1 VVKIASYG
9 AWTSPLAAQDVAG
22 AGGSVQWVD
31 LHDGET
37 WWAESRPEE
46 GGRVVL
52 MRAGAPGE
60 QPRQV
65 LAAPWNA
72 RNRVH
77 EYGGRPW
84 AFVGGKI
91 VFTHWVDQR
100 LYVVDPDDAAATPEP
115 ISPAPAREHGDR
127 YADLTASP
135 DGAEVW
141 CVRETQLSDAPV
153 DVHRDL
159 VAVPLDGSQQVRVL
173 AASHHFMSAPK
184 PSPDGRHVAWL
195 GWNHPAM
202 PWDGTELCVAEL
214 TEDGKVGEH
223 RVIAGGP
230 TESVCQF
237 RWESPDA
244 LLALTDPQGWWNLHR
259 VTLDGAVTNLA
270 PCEDELGGPLWRLG
284 SSWFAPL
291 GGGRHVVLRGSTLAV
306 LDERS
311 GTITDVETDRPV
323 WSGQIAAADGVVVGT
338 AAGPHQEAA
347 VVRLDLSTGDT
358 TEVTAGHPLPLDQAY
373 LPTPQERIFTSPDG
387 ARIPAFVYPPT
398 NPDFAAPEGELP
410 PYVVHVHGGPTGS
423 VEGTLSLNF
432 AYFTSRGIGVV
443 AVNYGGSTGY
453 GRRFRDRLRGQW
465 GVVDVQ
471 DCAAVA
477 QALADEGT
485 ADPARLA
492 IRGGSAGGFTTAAA
506 MTLPSPFACGNAMF
520 PAIDM
525 VSFASGE
532 THDFESRYLDGLIGP
547 LDTSRALYVERSPSA
562 RPDKLTGPIL
572 LLQGLE
578 DQVCPPAHTEAFARA
593 IDGSGIRHAYI
604 GFPGEQHGFRRAE
617 TIKAA
622 LEAELSFY
630 GQVLDFEP
638 EDVPRLALHT

>member
-1 VVKIASYG
+1 VVKIVSYG
-9 AWTSPLAAQDVAG
+9 AWTSPLAARDVAK

-52 MRAGAPGE
+52 MRSGAPGG

-91 VFTHWVDQR
+91 AFTHWVDQR
-100 LYVVDPDDAAATPEP
+100 VYLVDPDDATATPEP
-115 ISPAPAREHGDR
+115 ISPVPAREHGDR

-141 CVRETQLSDAPV
+141 CVRETQFGDAPV
-153 DVHRDL
+153 DVRRDL
-159 VAVPLDGSQQVRVL
+159 VALPVDGSQQVRVL

-195 GWNHPAM
+195 GWDHPAM

-223 RVIAGGP
+223 RVITGGP
-230 TESVCQF
+230 TEAVCQF
-237 RWESPDA
+237 RWETPDS
-244 LLALTDPQGWWNLHR
+244 LLALTDPRGWWNLHR
-259 VTLDGAVTNLA
+259 ITLDGTATNLA
-270 PCEDELGGPLWRLG
+270 PCEEELGGPLWRLG

-291 GGGRHVVLRGSTLAV
+291 GGGRHVVLRGSALAV

-311 GTITDVETDRPV
+311 GTVTDVETDLPV
-323 WSGQIAAADGVVVGT
+323 WLGQIAAENGVVVGI
-338 AAGPHQEAA
+338 AAGPRREAA
-347 VVRLDLSTGDT
+347 AVRLDLSTGEI
-358 TEVTAGHPLPLDQAY
+358 TELTAGEPLPLDEAY
-373 LPTPQERIFTSPDG
+373 LPLPQERIFTSPDG
-387 ARIPAFVYPPT
+387 ERIPAFVYPPT

-410 PYVVHVHGGPTGS
+410 PYVIHVHGGPTGD
-423 VEGTLSLNF
+423 VVGTLSLNF
-432 AYFTSRGIGVV
+432 AYLTSRGIGVV

-453 GRRFRDRLRGQW
+453 GREFRERLRGQW

-506 MTLPSPFACGNAMF
+506 MTMPSPFACGNAMF
-520 PAIDM
+520 PAVDM
-525 VSFASGE
+525 VAFASGE

-547 LDTSRALYVERSPSA
+547 LATSRELYVERSPSA
-562 RPDKLTGPIL
+562 RADQLTGPIL

-578 DQVCPPAHTEAFARA
+578 DEVCPPAHTEAFARA
-593 IDGSGIRHAYI
+593 VAGRGIRHAYI
-604 GFPGEQHGFRRAE
+604 GFAGEQHGFRRAE
-617 TIKAA
+617 TITTA

-630 GQVLDFEP
+630 GQVLEFEP
-638 EDVPRLALHT
+638 VDVPVLALDT

>member
-1 VVKIASYG
+1 VVTIAPYG
-9 AWTSPLAAQDVAG
+9 TWVSPLAAQDVAG
-22 AGGSVQWVD
+22 AGGSIQWVD
-31 LHDGET
+31 QHDGET

-52 MRAGAPGE
+52 MRAGKPGE

-77 EYGGRPW
+77 EYGGKPW
-84 AFVGGKI
+84 AFVGGAI
-91 VFTHWVDQR
+91 AFTHWNDQR
-100 LYVVDPDDAAATPEP
+100 VYLVDGDDPAAEPRPLSPEP
-115 ISPAPAREHGDR
+115 PHEHWYR

-141 CVRETQLSDAPV
+141 CVRETQLSDANV
-153 DVHRDL
+153 DVRRDL
-159 VAVPLDGSQQVRVL
+159 VALPLDGTQQVRVL
-173 AASHHFMSAPK
+173 AASHHFMSAPQ

-223 RVIAGGP
+223 RAIVGGP
-230 TESVCQF
+230 TEAVCQF
-237 RWESPDA
+237 RWESPET

-259 VTLDGAVTNLA
+259 ITLDGTATNLA
-270 PCEDELGGPLWRLG
+270 PCEEELGGPLWRLG

-291 GGGRHVVLRGSTLAV
+291 GGGRHVVIRGSALAV

-311 GTITDVETDRPV
+311 GTVTDVETDLPV
-323 WSGQIAAADGVVVGT
+323 WVGQISAADGVVVGI
-338 AAGPHQEAA
+338 AAGPRDEAA
-347 VVRLDLSTGDT
+347 VVRLDLSTGEAST
-358 TEVTAGHPLPLDQAY
+358 LTVGEPLPLDPAY
-373 LPTPQERIFTSPDG
+373 LPTPYERVFTSPDG
-387 ARIPAFVYPPT
+387 EKIPAFVYPPT

-423 VEGTLSLNF
+423 VSGTLSLAF

-453 GRRFRDRLRGQW
+453 GRRFRERLNGQW

-471 DCAAVA
+471 DCGAVA
-477 QALADEGT
+477 TALADEGI
-485 ADPARLA
+485 ADRARLA

-506 MTLPSPFACGNAMF
+506 LTMPSPFACGNAMY

-525 VSFASGE
+525 VAFASGE

-547 LDTSRALYVERSPSA
+547 LDTAREVYLERSPSA

-578 DQVCPPAHTEAFARA
+578 DEVCPPAHTEAFARA
-593 IDGSGIRHAYI
+593 IDGSGIRHAYL

-638 EDVPRLALHT
+638 VDVPRLALHT

>member
-1 VVKIASYG
+1 MVTIAPYG
-9 AWTSPLAAQDVAG
+9 TWVSPLAAQDVAG
-22 AGGSVQWVD
+22 AGGSIQWVD
-31 LHDGET
+31 QHDGET

-52 MRAGAPGE
+52 MRAGKPGE

-77 EYGGRPW
+77 EYGGKPW
-84 AFVGGKI
+84 AFVGGRI
-91 VFTHWVDQR
+91 AFTHWNDQR
-100 LYVVDPDDAAATPEP
+100 VYLVDGDDPAAEPRP
-115 ISPAPAREHGDR
+115 ISPEPPHEHWYR
-127 YADLTASP
+127 YTDLTASP

-141 CVRETQLSDAPV
+141 CVRETQLSAANV
-153 DVHRDL
+153 DVRRDL
-159 VAVPLDGSQQVRVL
+159 VALPLDGTQQARVL
-173 AASHHFMSAPK
+173 VASHHFMSAPQ

-230 TESVCQF
+230 AEAVCQF
-237 RWESPDA
+237 RWESPET

-259 VTLDGAVTNLA
+259 ITLDGTATNLA
-270 PCEDELGGPLWRLG
+270 PCEEELGGPLWRLG

-291 GGGRHVVLRGSTLAV
+291 GNGRHAVIRGTALAV

-311 GTITDVETDRPV
+311 GTVTDVETDLPV
-323 WSGQIAAADGVVVGT
+323 WLGQISAADGVVVGI
-338 AAGPHQEAA
+338 AGGPRDEEA
-347 VVRLDLSTGDT
+347 VVRLDLSTGEASVLT
-358 TEVTAGHPLPLDQAY
+358 VGEPLPLDPVY
-373 LPTPQERIFTSPDG
+373 LPTPYEQVFTSPDG
-387 ARIPAFVYPPT
+387 EKIPAFVYPPT
-398 NPDFAAPEGELP
+398 NPDFVAPEGELP

-423 VEGTLSLNF
+423 VSGTLSLTVT
-432 AYFTSRGIGVV
+432 YFTSRGIGVV

-453 GRRFRDRLRGQW
+453 GRRFRERLNGQW

-471 DCAAVA
+471 DCGAVA
-477 QALADEGT
+477 TALADEGI
-485 ADPARLA
+485 ADRARLA

-506 MTLPSPFACGNAMF
+506 LTMPSPFACGNAMY
-520 PAIDM
+520 PAVDM
-525 VSFASGE
+525 IAFASGE

-547 LDTSRALYVERSPSA
+547 LDTAREVYLERSPSE

-578 DQVCPPAHTEAFARA
+578 DEVCPPAHTEAFARA
-593 IDGSGIRHAYI
+593 IDGSGIRHAYL
-604 GFPGEQHGFRRAE
+604 GFAGEQHGFRRAE

-630 GQVLDFEP
+630 GQVLGFEP
-638 EDVPRLALHT
+638 VDVPRLALHT

>member
-1 VVKIASYG
+1 MVKIASYG
-9 AWTSPLAAQDVAG
+9 AWTSPLAARDVAK

-52 MRAGAPGE
+52 VRSGAPGG

-91 VFTHWVDQR
+91 AFTHWVDQR
-100 LYVVDPDDAAATPEP
+100 VYLVDPEDAAAVPES
-115 ISPAPAREHGDR
+115 ISPEPAREHGDR
-127 YADLTASP
+127 YADLTSSP
-135 DGAEVW
+135 DGTEVW
-141 CVRETQLSDAPV
+141 CVRETQFGDAPV
-153 DVHRDL
+153 DVRRDL
-159 VAVPLDGSQQVRVL
+159 VALPVDGSQQVRVL

-195 GWNHPAM
+195 GWDHPAM

-230 TESVCQF
+230 TEAVCQF
-237 RWESPDA
+237 RWEDPDS

-259 VTLDGAVTNLA
+259 ITLDGMATNLA
-270 PCEDELGGPLWRLG
+270 PCEEELGGPLWRLG

-291 GGGRHVVLRGSTLAV
+291 GDGRHVVLRGSALAV

-311 GTITDVETDRPV
+311 GTVTDVETDLPV
-323 WSGQIAAADGVVVGT
+323 WLGQIAAENGVVTGI
-338 AAGPHQEAA
+338 AAGPRREAA
-347 VVRLDLSTGDT
+347 AVRLDLSTGEI
-358 TEVTAGHPLPLDQAY
+358 TELTAGEPLPLDEAY
-373 LPTPQERIFTSPDG
+373 LPLPRERIFTSPDG
-387 ARIPAFVYPPT
+387 ERVPAFVYPPT

-410 PYVVHVHGGPTGS
+410 PYVIHVHGGPTGD
-423 VEGTLSLNF
+423 VVGTLSLNF

-453 GRRFRDRLRGQW
+453 GREFRERLRGQW

-477 QALADEGT
+477 QALADEGA

-506 MTLPSPFACGNAMF
+506 MTMPSPFACGNAMF
-520 PAIDM
+520 PAVDM
-525 VSFASGE
+525 VAFASGE

-547 LDTSRALYVERSPSA
+547 LATSRELYVERSPSR
-562 RPDKLTGPIL
+562 RPDQLTGPIL

-578 DQVCPPAHTEAFARA
+578 DEVCPPAHTEAFARA
-593 IDGSGIRHAYI
+593 IAGRGIRHAYI
-604 GFPGEQHGFRRAE
+604 GFAGEQHGFRRAE
-617 TIKAA
+617 SIQAA

-630 GQVLDFEP
+630 GQVLEFEP
-638 EDVPRLALHT
+638 VEVPRLALDT

>member
-1 VVKIASYG
+1 MVKIASYG
-9 AWTSPLAAQDVAG
+9 AWTSPLAARDVAR

-31 LHDGET
+31 LHDGEA
-37 WWAESRPEE
+37 WWAESRPDE

-52 MRAGAPGE
+52 MRAGDGR
-60 QPRQV
+60 PRPV
-65 LAAPWNA
+65 LAAPWNT

-77 EYGGRPW
+77 EYGGKPF

-91 VFTHWVDQR
+91 AFTHWVDQR
-100 LYVVDPDDAAATPEP
+100 VYLVDPDDEAATPEP
-115 ISPAPAREHGDR
+115 ISPEPEREHGFR
-127 YADLTASP
+127 YADLTAAP
-135 DGAEVW
+135 GGAEVW
-141 CVRETQLSDAPV
+141 CVRETQFGDAPL
-153 DVHRDL
+153 DVRRDL
-159 VAVPLDGSQQVRVL
+159 IALPLDGSGEARVL

-195 GWNHPAM
+195 GWDHPAM

-237 RWESPDA
+237 RWESPDS

-259 VTLDGAVTNLA
+259 ITLDGTAVNLA
-270 PCEDELGGPLWRLG
+270 PREEELGGPLWRLG

-291 GGGRHVVLRGSTLAV
+291 GGGRHVVLRGGRTLAV

-311 GTITDVETDRPV
+311 GTVTDVETDLPV
-323 WSGQIAAADGVVVGT
+323 WLGQISADNGVVVGV
-338 AAGPHQEAA
+338 AAGPRREAA
-347 VVRLDLSTGDT
+347 AVRLDLSTGET
-358 TEVTAGHPLPLDQAY
+358 TELTVGEPLPLDEAY
-373 LPTPQERIFTSPDG
+373 LPLPQERIFTSPDG
-387 ARIPAFVYPPT
+387 ERVPAFVYPPT
-398 NPDFAAPEGELP
+398 NPDFATPEGELP
-410 PYVVHVHGGPTGS
+410 PYVVHVHGGPTGDVS
-423 VEGTLSLNF
+423 GTLSLDF

-453 GRRFRDRLRGQW
+453 GRAFRERLRGQW

-477 QALADEGT
+477 QALADEGS

-492 IRGGSAGGFTTAAA
+492 IRGGSAGGFTVAAVLT
-506 MTLPSPFACGNAMF
+506 MDSPFACGNAMF
-520 PAIDM
+520 PALDL

-532 THDFESRYLDGLIGP
+532 THDFESRYLDGLLGP
-547 LDTSRALYVERSPSA
+547 LESNREVYVERSPSA
-562 RPDKLTGPIL
+562 RPDRLAGPIL

-578 DQVCPPAHTEAFARA
+578 DKVCPPAHTEAFARA
-593 IDGSGIRHAYI
+593 IAGSGIRHAYI
-604 GFPGEQHGFRRAE
+604 PFAGEQHGFRRAE
-617 TIKAA
+617 TIIAA

-630 GQVLDFEP
+630 GQVLEFEP
-638 EDVPRLALHT
+638 VDVPVLALEA